1 MLMGD
6 AVQLRFLRP
15 EVLLVAICGLPLQW
29 QWVACD
35 VTALLCTIVQSALL
49 SAGWPEYAERG
60 VLEAVAEVSEVFEKA
75 HH

>member
-1 MLMGD
+1 MGD

-15 EVLLVAICGLPLQW
+15 GLLLITICGLPLQW
-29 QWVACD
+29 RWVACNIA
-35 VTALLCTIVQSALL
+35 ALLGTIVKSALL
-49 SAGWPEYAERG
+49 PAGWPEYAERG